1 MTDVAADPALAP
13 EEKELII
20 RVNKGEDRIT
30 VYSEIPSTVRHLL
43 NRTDF
48 EKCDVRTVDG
58 SIVAVRGTLPLG
70 VLKIQRSEREYGS
83 YSKIITEHE
92 GDGGDVHE

>member
-1 MTDVAADPALAP
+1 MTDVEADPELAP

-43 NRTDF
+43 NRRDF
-48 EKCDVRTVDG
+48 EKSDVRTVDG
-58 SIVAVRGTLPLG
+58 SVVAVRGTLPMG

-92 GDGGDVHE
+92 DGDFDGEE